1 MSIPTS
7 DPAATISK
15 LANLS
20 EAEIQTAKE
29 DCHANAA
36 FAANTFS
43 GAVSQALNGS
53 SAMDYNVSVADI
65 KSLASKLAKGRKS
78 LAVSGDLSNCP
89 FVSEL

>member
-1 MSIPTS
+1 MAIPTS
-7 DPAATISK
+7 DPAATVQK

-20 EAEIQTAKE
+20 DSVIQAAKE

-36 FAANTFS
+36 FAANTFN

-53 SAMDYNVSVADI
+53 SGLDYNVSVADV
-65 KSLASKLAKGRKS
+65 KALAQKLAKGKKS